1 MTIRSRTM
9 LMLLTMLALIAVT
22 APIGLPLAAQD
33 TVRLIAEFNI
43 PNSSYLKQ
51 PKVAT
56 FKDQVYAFGV
66 ADANSNA
73 GGRARLWTKSEAA
86 PAFPAPFD
94 VGTTTQYPKDPLYVN
109 AGITTTPAGDVI
121 TIWVDQAA
129 NIIYSRRRDPSGTW
143 GPIVEVTRREIFAWE
158 PALTVVTGGPQ
169 NGRIIAVWRDDE
181 VANADN
187 NGIYYTFSDNNGAS
201 WVPVRRAF
209 AMKVFRT
216 SPVLASGPNGEVALT
231 FIRDAPRPIHVML
244 AMWTGDGFSVPV
256 DINAGSDM
264 SFTDST
270 VAIYNDRIYV
280 GYRHVDQ
287 GIYYVEKPLSE
298 ALNNQPW
305 PRATLLN
312 EHGDGRVMVVTDRL
326 GNLHITWIRRATVGG
341 SRNQNRIGYAVRL
354 ADGRFFGPIES
365 TNNGTFFNP
374 WAAASTETGIY
385 LHAVYDAFSGD
396 IPIPRYALF
405 RAPGSPFGSSPLI
418 EGGVARVGGDGR
430 TTVKVT
436 FPDLSSIPQS
446 LSVRWRWGAPPT
458 DTENDSGGWVLLS
471 TEATSSTELTV
482 PIPPAFL
489 TANDCTPR
497 ALFTQL
503 RRNSD
508 NVVETVVRNAA
519 VTIDTTVVAS
529 VEVGNPIAM
538 DPSSWYDGNFT
549 VRDLDPNSTPVP
561 QVMLMVHDGG
571 DCNGLAR
578 VQIANNSAALAFNS
592 DLDVDG
598 DLTAIIPLP
607 GFTFLPPSP
616 DGMYPVVVRVYDK
629 LGNSKTV
636 TTTIRLDRTPP
647 QLALSGSEVITAT
660 DSPLGDILQDLT
672 FDLSSAT
679 ITETNGIHGLMLAV
693 SPTPVTSTVGLSS
706 LRWIFAPATASSG
719 RFTVSSWSMA
729 NAPGVT
735 MATTSATEQTFFIYA
750 LLIDRAGNISSF
762 DTVLETTATSTLTPM
777 RTYLPLVNR

>member
-1 MTIRSRTM
+1 MTVLSRTI
-9 LMLLTMLALIAVT
+9 LVLLTMLALIAVT
-22 APIGLPLAAQD
+22 APMGLPLAAQD
-33 TVRLIAEFNI
+33 TVRLIAEFDI
-43 PNSSYLKQ
+43 RNSLNLKQ

-56 FKDQVYAFGV
+56 FNDQVYVFGV
-66 ADANSNA
+66 AESSADTN
-73 GGRARLWTKSEAA
+73 GKARFWTKNEAA
-86 PAFPAPFD
+86 LAFPAPFD
-94 VGTTTQYPKDPLYVN
+94 IGTTSKFAKDTLYVN
-109 AGITTTPAGDVI
+109 AGMTTTPAGDVI

-129 NIIYSRRRDPSGTW
+129 NIIYSRRRDPAGNW

-169 NGRIIAVWRDDE
+169 DGRIIAVWRDDE
-181 VANADN
+181 AANVDN
-187 NGIYYTFSDNNGAS
+187 NGIYYTFSDDKGAS
-201 WVPVRRAF
+201 WAPVRRAF

-231 FIRDAPRPIHVML
+231 FIRDDPRPIHVML
-244 AMWTGDGFSVPV
+244 AMWTGNGFSVPV
-256 DINAGSDM
+256 DINAGDRE

-280 GYRHVDQ
+280 GYRHVDR
-287 GIYYVEKPLSE
+287 GIYYVEKALSD

-326 GNLHITWIRRATVGG
+326 GNLHLTWIRRAVVQGP
-341 SRNQNRIGYAVRL
+341 RNQNRIGYAVRL

-365 TNNGTFFNP
+365 TNNGSYFNP
-374 WAAASTETGIY
+374 WAAASTGTGIY
-385 LHAVYDAFSGD
+385 LHAVYDAFSGGN
-396 IPIPRYALF
+396 PIPRYALF

-436 FPDLSSIPQS
+436 FPDLRSIPQS
-446 LSVRWRWGAPPT
+446 VSVRWRWGAPPT
-458 DTENDSGGWVLLS
+458 DTENDSDGWVLLS
-471 TEATSSTELTV
+471 TAATSSTELTV
-482 PIPPAFL
+482 PIPPSFL

-497 ALFTQL
+497 TLFTQL

-508 NVVETVVRNAA
+508 NLVETVVRNAA

-538 DPSSWYDGNFT
+538 DPSSWYASNFT
-549 VRDLDPNSTPVP
+549 VHDLDPNSTPVP
-561 QVMLMVHDGG
+561 QVMLKVRDGG
-571 DCNGLAR
+571 DCSGLAR
-578 VQIANNSAALAFNS
+578 VRIARSSAALAVNS

-607 GFTFLPPSP
+607 GFTFTPPLP
-616 DGMYPVVVRVYDK
+616 DGNYDVVVRVYDK
-629 LGNSKTV
+629 LGNSQTV
-636 TTTIRLDRTPP
+636 TKTIRLDRTPP

-693 SPTPVTSTVGLSS
+693 SPTPVTSTAGLSS
-706 LRWIFAPATASSG
+706 LRWIFAPANAHSG
-719 RFTVSSWSMA
+719 QFTVSSWSIA

-735 MATTSATEQTFFIYA
+735 MATTSSTEQTFYIYA

-762 DTVLETTATSTLTPM
+762 DSVLETTATSTLTPV
-777 RTYLPLVNR
+777 RTYVPLVNH